1 MSEFNIKRKVRLCIR
16 SENKIK
22 EYNQQEV
29 TSSVMELLPK
39 FQEFY
44 ALDQLVNAS
53 SILIPPLLKEM
64 KSLHPNHYSVRE
76 LQPFHK
82 NLRFVGYSLS
92 YLDGNPEILQTRVLK
107 SKETMFAQVTVGVR
121 AIEVGYGFAS
131 DRQDIYGWT
140 DRGKKVKLEG
150 EFPEVCN

>member
-1 MSEFNIKRKVRLCIR
+1 MMSEFNIERKVQLCIR

-29 TSSVMELLPK
+29 TSSVTELLPK

-44 ALDQLVNAS
+44 ALDQLMNAS

-131 DRQDIYGWT
+131 DR
-140 DRGKKVKLEG
+140 
-150 EFPEVCN
+150 